1 MTKLACIPGG
11 EELWQSDQI
20 KLLVTASIHIRAFL
34 VFKPCRL
41 SFPYQNPMVSPYKL
55 LLPSPHLGTRFLHP
69 TVVEAISNS
78 LQATKNLDCIYPY
91 NRSKHLLVINTRS
104 LCISLC
110 NKSRFVVLDWL
121 INSTLH
127 HKDPL
132 TTHWHFLPWFLH
144 NFPCF
149 TFFEGLN
156 LFHYRFSLLRISLCF
171 LYVFWY
177 LYDC

>member
-69 TVVEAISNS
+69 TVVEAIPNS
-78 LQATKNLDCIYPY
+78 LQATIEPGMYLSLQQEQTSLGNQYQKFVYIPLQQ
-91 NRSKHLLVINTRS
+91 VS
-104 LCISLC
+104 LCSA
-110 NKSRFVVLDWL
+110 RL
-121 INSTLH
+121 INQ
-127 HKDPL
+127 
-132 TTHWHFLPWFLH
+132 
-144 NFPCF
+144 
-149 TFFEGLN
+149 
-156 LFHYRFSLLRISLCF
+156 
-171 LYVFWY
+171 LYTSS
-177 LYDC
+177 